1 MRKICCLFEPFLF
14 VFLALLAYLIESKG
28 PDALVELYS
37 ADSSPLFNIS
47 SHNFLQIRFEFAL
60 DSLCR
65 LASLCRFRFAFSLQ
79 RLLLIFCHSEKKA
92 KIFAI
97 ANSLFEKAKANQ
109 SERTNNFRVRSEA
122 NSLRFSLQRIS
133 LSEFICLSKTVS
145 RAKAFKSSPTKQF
158 RRSELF

>member
-79 RLLLIFCHSEKKA
+79 RLSLQRFSLQRLLLIFCHSEKKA

-109 SERTNNFRVRSEA
+109 SERTNNFRARSEA

-133 LSEFICLSKTVS
+133 LSEFICLDK
-145 RAKAFKSSPTKQF
+145 RFCQA
-158 RRSELF
+158 

>member
-79 RLLLIFCHSEKKA
+79 RLSLQRFSLQRLLLIFCHSEKKA

-109 SERTNNFRVRSEA
+109 SERTNNFRARSEA
-122 NSLRFSLQRIS
+122 NSLRFPFGY
-133 LSEFICLSKTVS
+133 SEFRLANLYACS
-145 RAKAFKSSPTKQF
+145 
-158 RRSELF
+158 

>member
-79 RLLLIFCHSEKKA
+79 RLSLQRFSQQRLLLIFCHSEKKA

-109 SERTNNFRVRSEA
+109 SERTNNFRARSEA
-122 NSLRFSLQRIS
+122 NSLRLAFRF
-133 LSEFICLSKTVS
+133 SEFRLANLYAC
-145 RAKAFKSSPTKQF
+145 
-158 RRSELF
+158 